1 MLSASDFAKA
11 VDEGESSCAVSSRE
25 ALALAR
31 RRFERLEHDFRYN
44 LDLLHERDT
53 ELDRCAA
60 DAAAKKE
67 ELEGLAASL
76 AAARAEITQHSEQSK
91 AQAEQ
96 IGALQAA
103 SDVQAQCERKLTE
116 RLEQLKVELEQSGNA
131 TAAAQ
136 AALSEQQQ
144 DAERSRGELQRRLS
158 QQRQQAEVTERL
170 LKDAAAEERA
180 QLLGALKAARAE
192 AAREAAQLR
201 QQLEE
206 AAEKA
211 CEAARRAEVEAD
223 EMRLVR
229 EQQGTEVARRERF
242 KEDARRSAEALSE
255 SQAEVLHL
263 TRRLHQAELAGRQV
277 LAEHAVA
284 LERERDAAQK
294 RVAEAAAAV
303 EREVAAVRH
312 ESYET
317 MHATREASE
326 RRAVEMEAE
335 IEQLSHQVYG
345 GHPDL

>member
-11 VDEGESSCAVSSRE
+11 VDEGEGSCAVSSRE

-67 ELEGLAASL
+67 KLEGLAASL

-91 AQAEQ
+91 AQAEK

-180 QLLGALKAARAE
+180 QLLGAVKAARAE

-206 AAEKA
+206 AAEQA

-242 KEDARRSAEALSE
+242 KEDARRSAEELSE

-263 TRRLHQAELAGRQV
+263 TRRLHQAELAGRQLH
-277 LAEHAVA
+277 LAHLLRAS
-284 LERERDAAQK
+284 RE
-294 RVAEAAAAV
+294 
-303 EREVAAVRH
+303 
-312 ESYET
+312 
-317 MHATREASE
+317 
-326 RRAVEMEAE
+326 
-335 IEQLSHQVYG
+335 
-345 GHPDL
+345 